1 MCPPLGRAGPQ
12 PLQLFYSLAG
22 LFASSVSG
30 LQSFLLASGSQWEA
44 LVNEA
49 EAHMRCILLLELF
62 SVFSLKELGYFL
74 GFLGFLILE
83 AAIAVTSREERK
95 KERGEGKGNKTV
107 DKRQGRRRGERKKA
121 GRREHWREEGRDK
134 EAAHLDH

>member
-22 LFASSVSG
+22 LFVSSASG

-83 AAIAVTSREERK
+83 AAIAVTSIQEK
-95 KERGEGKGNKTV
+95 GGK
-107 DKRQGRRRGERKKA
+107 RRGERGK
-121 GRREHWREEGRDK
+121 
-134 EAAHLDH
+134 